1 MAALTLLLFYLK
13 VSYAAMAGI
22 FLLGLSAFRH
32 SRRAAVIALIISAA
46 GALAVELIWSE
57 TANYLGDIRIAGAAS
72 GSLRGGPLGLVAT
85 VINNLTACYL
95 FASILLLAYLSRA
108 RLDYLLM
115 SLFMGAAG
123 LVLANQNYQGPGILT
138 FIPAALV
145 AILAPRSDREAAGE
159 GFNLANILL
168 AGALMVPPAVAG
180 LGNLAFHFFAASTP
194 PGANPSEVRLDGLI
208 TQDAPPSSK
217 ASSAASQ
224 PEPQQHCEPPSPVP

>member
-1 MAALTLLLFYLK
+1 LEASSCGASIWPL
-13 VSYAAMAGI
+13 
-22 FLLGLSAFRH
+22 RH
-32 SRRAAVIALIISAA
+32 VRSVYRRADAGGDAA
-46 GALAVELIWSE
+46 ILQQPLA
-57 TANYLGDIRIAGAAS
+57 
-72 GSLRGGPLGLVAT
+72 SLAESLSVPGPLPIRPALPVRAYPHSPHPRLRIPDG
-85 VINNLTACYL
+85 YL

-194 PGANPSEVRLDGLI
+194 PGANRRKSGSTGSSRKTRRLRRKHPRLRRS
-208 TQDAPPSSK
+208 PNRSSN
-217 ASSAASQ
+217 ASRL
-224 PEPQQHCEPPSPVP
+224 PPVP